1 MTFVSLLLAA
11 AALAVGVVAAARPA
25 SRATWR
31 EIGRLGFAA
40 HVGVLALAVVVSLVC
55 FDAIDHHAFRAH
67 EASLWDLWVGTEL
80 SEDQLHPLE
89 VHPLLAVIYGTAG
102 PLFGGTTT
110 GFVVMA
116 LLLGGGGLLF
126 AGLATQLLTGRLWAG
141 LAVGLLL
148 ATLPGLVYWRV
159 HAFHVAISHATW
171 AATLLAAVLVA
182 RRTDRLSCAAWMLL
196 GALTLHLRSELA
208 GAVVGTAAIP
218 MLLGEPGAWRRWKV
232 WAPGFGVAALLLA
245 LPTWQ
250 MLSLVHERED
260 YRLGLY
266 MIPTY
271 LRIPALWIPL
281 ATIPGAL
288 LAMLS
293 GWAAANGRVDAR
305 LRTAT
310 RAAWICAA
318 CSLVPPLAF
327 MSLGQRHLLPMMT
340 AALIACVI
348 GLVALIGALPNKPLA
363 GGVAALL
370 LVGAVASSGMQ
381 LADWSARYG
390 TEDPQRVPA
399 LAGVAEPEGRPE
411 FDAANCATYAS
422 HYHLCEQWDLCH
434 PPKDM
439 TDRRSVRARWD
450 QHGGCVVWA
459 VDATDGEVAGAR
471 HEWWSVVTSMYDWE
485 PLGRLDFNV
494 DGADTTAHVYRMT
507 GRP

>member
-1 MTFVSLLLAA
+1 
-11 AALAVGVVAAARPA
+11 
-25 SRATWR
+25 
-31 EIGRLGFAA
+31 
-40 HVGVLALAVVVSLVC
+40 
-55 FDAIDHHAFRAH
+55 
-67 EASLWDLWVGTEL
+67 
-80 SEDQLHPLE
+80 
-89 VHPLLAVIYGTAG
+89 
-102 PLFGGTTT
+102 
-110 GFVVMA
+110 
-116 LLLGGGGLLF
+116 
-126 AGLATQLLTGRLWAG
+126 
-141 LAVGLLL
+141 
-148 ATLPGLVYWRV
+148 
-159 HAFHVAISHATW
+159 
-171 AATLLAAVLVA
+171 
-182 RRTDRLSCAAWMLL
+182 
-196 GALTLHLRSELA
+196 
-208 GAVVGTAAIP
+208 
-218 MLLGEPGAWRRWKV
+218 
-232 WAPGFGVAALLLA
+232 
-245 LPTWQ
+245 
-250 MLSLVHERED
+250 
-260 YRLGLY
+260 
-266 MIPTY
+266 
-271 LRIPALWIPL
+271 
-281 ATIPGAL
+281 
-288 LAMLS
+288 MLS